1 MTLYKKKICVISSS
15 RAEYG
20 LLKNLIFNIKKS
32 KKLKLQLIVTGTHL
46 STRHGLT
53 YKEIVKDNLKIDKKI
68 AILKNSDTSL
78 SISNYLSEGIK
89 KFSKVYSQIKP
100 DLIFILGDK
109 FEIFSAA
116 IAAML
121 MRIPIG
127 HAHGGE
133 TTEGA
138 IDETIRHSITKMSH
152 IHFVAAKEYRN
163 RVIQLGEKPQNVFLV
178 NGMGVDTIKNI
189 KLNKKKILEKKIGLK
204 LGKKNILVNFHPTT
218 LEKNTAKIQIDEILN
233 ALKKFKDIKIIFTMP
248 NADHDSKIIF
258 KKINNFVKKNKNS
271 AAYKSLGS
279 LNYLSCLKL
288 VDVIIGN
295 SSSGLLE
302 APTLKVPTINIGDRQ
317 KGRLKAYS
325 VIDCKPERKKII
337 YNLNKILKN
346 KKKLN
351 FKNPY
356 GKSGASKKIIK
367 ILESLNYN
375 NLLKKH
381 FYNNL
386 NNIK

>member
-1 MTLYKKKICVISSS
+1 M
-15 RAEYG
+15 
-20 LLKNLIFNIKKS
+20 
-32 KKLKLQLIVTGTHL
+32 
-46 STRHGLT
+46 
-53 YKEIVKDNLKIDKKI
+53 
-68 AILKNSDTSL
+68 
-78 SISNYLSEGIK
+78 
-89 KFSKVYSQIKP
+89 
-100 DLIFILGDK
+100 
-109 FEIFSAA
+109 
-116 IAAML
+116 
-121 MRIPIG
+121 
-127 HAHGGE
+127 
-133 TTEGA
+133 
-138 IDETIRHSITKMSH
+138 
-152 IHFVAAKEYRN
+152 
-163 RVIQLGEKPQNVFLV
+163 
-178 NGMGVDTIKNI
+178 
-189 KLNKKKILEKKIGLK
+189 
-204 LGKKNILVNFHPTT
+204 
-218 LEKNTAKIQIDEILN
+218 
-233 ALKKFKDIKIIFTMP
+233 
-248 NADHDSKIIF
+248 
-258 KKINNFVKKNKNS
+258 
-271 AAYKSLGS
+271 
-279 LNYLSCLKL
+279 NYLSCLKL